1 MAGPPAVTAKLG
13 AVNSGAVNSVLLPL
27 RQVRGDHL
35 QGDRDADADDDRDSG
50 ADPDLPKGVLPP
62 CWPRNAAMI
71 PTISAASS
79 PSRSPITK
87 RGQHALS
94 SVPWCS

>member
-35 QGDRDADADDDRDSG
+35 QGDRDADADDDGRGG
-50 ADPDLPKGVLPP
+50 ADPDLAKRVPP
-62 CWPRNAAMI
+62 PLLAQE
-71 PTISAASS
+71 
-79 PSRSPITK
+79 
-87 RGQHALS
+87 RGDDPDDQRRLQALTQPDHECRQHALS
-94 SVPWCS
+94 PVP